1 MKRYKKLQ
9 HIVNESLAKNR
20 DEQLLKSLKIQNERL
35 INAKRKSTKRPFKLA
50 MVSSCVAVVLVVA
63 IIGGLFLFKQDSG
76 NTDQYFIDN
85 EISIESTV
93 SELNTYTD
101 FIDISSSIDW
111 NVTKVIGSAS
121 NNVLYFIIT
130 GEDFATFETYHF
142 TVVVNKNYKKAD
154 MNLFY
159 NQEQSIS
166 NQKLLYYE
174 KFEVDEDEIYTFK
187 SRGKIVTEKETVFMN
202 YESVGFNETSN
213 FIPSISNLLIF
224 S

>member
-20 DEQLLKSLKIQNERL
+20 DEQLLKSLKIQNEHL

-76 NTDQYFIDN
+76 STDQYFIDN
-85 EISIESTV
+85 EIRIESTV

-101 FIDISSSIDW
+101 FIDLSSSIDW
-111 NVTKVIGSAS
+111 RVTKGIDGVY
-121 NNVLYFIIT
+121 NHVLYFIIM
-130 GEDFATFETYHF
+130 GDNYETFETYHF
-142 TVVVNKNYKKAD
+142 TIVVNKNYKKAD
-154 MNLFY
+154 MNLYY

-166 NQKLLYYE
+166 NQTLIYYE
-174 KFEVDEDEIYTFK
+174 EVEVDDDMIYTFK

>member
-9 HIVNESLAKNR
+9 HMVNESLAKNR
-20 DEQLLKSLKIQNERL
+20 DEQLLKSLKIQNEHL

-76 NTDQYFIDN
+76 STDQYFIDN
-85 EISIESTV
+85 EIRMESNV

-101 FIDISSSIDW
+101 FIDLNNNIVWEVIKYLD
-111 NVTKVIGSAS
+111 TKY
-121 NNVLYFIIT
+121 NHVLYFIVA
-130 GEDFATFETYHF
+130 GENFATFETYHF

-174 KFEVDEDEIYTFK
+174 EFEVDEDEIYTFK
-187 SRGKIVTEKETVFMN
+187 SRGKIVTEKETIFMR

>member
-35 INAKRKSTKRPFKLA
+35 NNAKRKSTKRPFKLA

-63 IIGGLFLFKQDSG
+63 IIGGLFLFKQDSA
-76 NTDQYFIDN
+76 NTDQYFIGN
-85 EISIESTV
+85 EISIESTM

-101 FIDISSSIDW
+101 FIDLSSSIDW
-111 NVTKVIGSAS
+111 SVTKYLDTKY
-121 NNVLYFIIT
+121 NHVLYFIVI
-130 GEDFATFETYHF
+130 GENFATFETYHF

-154 MNLFY
+154 MNLYY
-159 NQEQSIS
+159 NQEQRIS
-166 NQKLLYYE
+166 NQTLLYYE
-174 KFEVDEDEIYTFK
+174 EVEVDDDMIYTYQ
-187 SRGKIVTEKETVFMN
+187 SRGKIVTEKETIFMR
-202 YESVGFNETSN
+202 YESIGFNETSN

>member
-63 IIGGLFLFKQDSG
+63 IIGGLFLFKQDSA
-76 NTDQYFIDN
+76 NTGQYFNDT
-85 EISIESTV
+85 EIRVESNV

-101 FIDISSSIDW
+101 FIDLSSSIDW
-111 NVTKVIGSAS
+111 RVTKGI
-121 NNVLYFIIT
+121 NREYNQVLYFIVI
-130 GEDFATFETYHF
+130 GENFATFETYHF
-142 TVVVNKNYKKAD
+142 TIVVNKNYKKAD
-154 MNLFY
+154 MNLYY

-166 NQKLLYYE
+166 NQTLIYYE
-174 KFEVDEDEIYTFK
+174 EFEVDDDMIYTYK
-187 SRGKIVTEKETVFMN
+187 SQGKIVTEKETIFMR
-202 YESVGFNETSN
+202 YESIGFNETSN